1 VGTIGGM
8 AATTERRDH
17 EIKIRLPRALAD
29 DMRRVAAD
37 SDRSTVA
44 EIRRALKLHIARH
57 RRKKP

>member
-1 VGTIGGM
+1 M